1 MEEYKSELEEVRK
14 ERRKKKQGDVNASNE
29 FFTPSDL
36 VKKMCDKIPEEDW
49 ADLTKTFLE
58 PCLGNGNFIVEII
71 SRKLNYCKSEED
83 VYTSLSNV
91 YGVELMEDNLQEC
104 KERVLMLLIRY
115 SSSHGMDLNDRRIM
129 KILDGNFVCS
139 DFFKW
144 NFEEWRPYTE
154 EELKQISKKKK

>member
-14 ERRKKKQGDVNASNE
+14 ERRKKKNGDVNASNE

-36 VKKMCDKIPEEDW
+36 VKKMCDKVPEEDW
-49 ADLTKTFLE
+49 MDLTKTFLE
-58 PCLGNGNFIVEII
+58 PCLGNGNFIVEIVD
-71 SRKLNYCKSEED
+71 RKLKYCKSEED
-83 VYTSLSNV
+83 VYTALSNV

-115 SSSHGMDLNDRRIM
+115 SSTHGMDLNDRRIM
-129 KILDGNFVCS
+129 KILDENFVCS

>member
-1 MEEYKSELEEVRK
+1 MELENKNYEDYATDVRK
-14 ERRKKKQGDVNASNE
+14 ARRKGAGGTQE

-36 VKKMCDKIPEEDW
+36 VKKMCDKVPEEDW

-58 PCLGNGNFIVEII
+58 PCLGNGNFIVEIVD
-71 SRKLNYCKSEED
+71 RKLKYCKSEED
-83 VYTSLSNV
+83 VYTALSNV

-115 SSSHGMDLNDRRIM
+115 SSTNGMDLNDRRIM
-129 KILDGNFVCS
+129 KILDENFVCS